1 MANGQQQGSVKFF
14 DSKKGFGFITPD
26 DGTRDVFISANNVP
40 KEGSLMPDTRVGY
53 KLEDGAKGPYATNI
67 VLL

>member
-1 MANGQQQGSVKFF
+1 MSNGEQRGTLKFY
-14 DSKKGFGFITPD
+14 DVKKGFGFITPD

-40 KEGSLMPDTRVGY
+40 KEGSLMPDAKVGY